1 MRRSDHHILT
11 THTGSLPRAERLRA
25 MVVARERGQPY
36 DVDRFESVVRDE
48 VLRVV
53 RQQRDAGLDVVND
66 GEQSKASFHRY
77 RFDRLSGF
85 EFVDHPPLPRYGR
98 PAMREARD
106 FPEFYERW
114 GRQWRG
120 DSDGDGEEPAGTLC
134 CTGPVGWKGFAEA
147 ERDIA
152 NLLAVAAAT
161 GGPAA
166 DGGAGEVFMT
176 SISPATYA
184 PPNLHYDSQEA
195 YLDALADAMAVE
207 YRAIIEAGIV
217 LQIDAP
223 DLTTMYRLADLS
235 PTEYAAIT
243 ERSVEA
249 INRATRDLP
258 ADRIRVH
265 VCWGADEAPHHRDVP
280 LCDIVGLLLRLRPQG
295 LAVPGANGRHSH
307 EWRVWAD
314 VGLPDGKVLIPGVID
329 STSNIIEHPE
339 AVAERIARYEQ
350 AVGRPN
356 LIAGVDCGFGTVAG
370 VYQVDERVAWAKL
383 RSLAEGARL
392 ASGRS

>member
-1 MRRSDHHILT
+1 MRRSDRHILT
-11 THTGSLPRAERLRA
+11 THTGSLPRAEHLRA
-25 MVVARERGQPY
+25 LVVGREQGRPH
-36 DVDRFESVVRDE
+36 DVDRFESIVRDE
-48 VLRVV
+48 VFKVV
-53 RQQRDAGLDVVND
+53 RKQRDSGLDVVND

-85 EFVDHPPLPRYGR
+85 EFVNHPPRPRYGR

-114 GRQWRG
+114 SRQWRG
-120 DSDGDGEEPAGTLC
+120 DGDGDGEEPTGTLC
-134 CTGPVGWKGFAEA
+134 CTGPVAWKGFAET

-152 NLLAVAAAT
+152 NLLAAAAD
-161 GGPAA
+161 PPEV
-166 DGGAGEVFMT
+166 DGAGEVFMT

-184 PPNLHYDSQEA
+184 PPNLHYDNQDA
-195 YLDALADAMAVE
+195 YLEALADAMAFE
-207 YRAIIEAGIV
+207 YRAIIDAGLV

-235 PTEYAAIT
+235 LTEYAEIT

-280 LCDIVGLLLRLRPQG
+280 LRDIVGLLLRLRPQG

-314 VGLPDGKVLIPGVID
+314 VGLPDGKILIPGVID

-339 AVAERIARYEQ
+339 AVAERIGRYEHV
-350 AVGRPN
+350 VGRPN

-370 VYQVDERVAWAKL
+370 VCQVDERVVWAKL

-392 ASGRS
+392 ASAGS

>member
-1 MRRSDHHILT
+1 MRRSDRHILT
-11 THTGSLPRAERLRA
+11 THTGSLPRTEHLRA
-25 MVVARERGQPY
+25 LVVGREQGRPH
-36 DVDRFESVVRDE
+36 DVDRFESIVRDE
-48 VLRVV
+48 VFKVV
-53 RQQRDAGLDVVND
+53 RKQRDSGLDVVND

-85 EFVDHPPLPRYGR
+85 EFVNHPPRPRYGR

-114 GRQWRG
+114 SRQWRG
-120 DSDGDGEEPAGTLC
+120 DGDGDGEEPTGTLC
-134 CTGPVGWKGFAEA
+134 CTGPVAWKGFAEA

-152 NLLAVAAAT
+152 NLLAAAAD
-161 GGPAA
+161 PPEV
-166 DGGAGEVFMT
+166 DGAGEVFMT

-184 PPNLHYDSQEA
+184 PPNLHYDNQDA
-195 YLDALADAMAVE
+195 YVDALADAMAVE
-207 YRAIIEAGIV
+207 YRAIIDAGLV

-235 PTEYAAIT
+235 VTEYAEIT

-280 LCDIVGLLLRLRPQG
+280 LRDIVGLLLRLWPQG

-314 VGLPDGKVLIPGVID
+314 VGLPDGKILIPGVID
-329 STSNIIEHPE
+329 STTNIIEHPE
-339 AVAERIARYEQ
+339 AVAERIGRYEQ
-350 AVGRPN
+350 VVGRPN

-370 VYQVDERVAWAKL
+370 VCQVDERVVWAKL

-392 ASGRS
+392 ASAGS

>member
-1 MRRSDHHILT
+1 
-11 THTGSLPRAERLRA
+11 
-25 MVVARERGQPY
+25 
-36 DVDRFESVVRDE
+36 
-48 VLRVV
+48 
-53 RQQRDAGLDVVND
+53 
-66 GEQSKASFHRY
+66 
-77 RFDRLSGF
+77 
-85 EFVDHPPLPRYGR
+85 
-98 PAMREARD
+98 MREARD

-120 DSDGDGEEPAGTLC
+120 DADGDGEEPAGTLC

-152 NLLAVAAAT
+152 NLLAVTAAT

-184 PPNLHYDSQEA
+184 PPNLHYDSQDA

-223 DLTTMYRLADLS
+223 DLTTMYRAGRLEPRPSTPRS
-235 PTEYAAIT
+235 PSAASRPST
-243 ERSVEA
+243 GPPA
-249 INRATRDLP
+249 DLP

-280 LCDIVGLLLRLRPQG
+280 LRDIVGLLLRLRPQG

-307 EWRVWAD
+307 EWQVWTD

-339 AVAERIARYEQ
+339 AVAERIS
-350 AVGRPN
+350 P
-356 LIAGVDCGFGTVAG
+356 L
-370 VYQVDERVAWAKL
+370 
-383 RSLAEGARL
+383 
-392 ASGRS
+392 

>member
-1 MRRSDHHILT
+1 MRRSDRHILT
-11 THTGSLPRAERLRA
+11 THTGSLPRAEHLRA
-25 MVVARERGQPY
+25 LVVGREQGRPH
-36 DVDRFESVVRDE
+36 DVDRFESIVRDE
-48 VLRVV
+48 VFKVV
-53 RQQRDAGLDVVND
+53 RKQRDSGLDVVND

-85 EFVDHPPLPRYGR
+85 EFVNHPPRPRYGR

-114 GRQWRG
+114 SRQWRG
-120 DSDGDGEEPAGTLC
+120 DGDGDGEEPTGTLC
-134 CTGPVGWKGFAEA
+134 CTGPVAWKGFAET

-152 NLLAVAAAT
+152 NLLAAAAD
-161 GGPAA
+161 PPEV
-166 DGGAGEVFMT
+166 DGAGEVFMT

-184 PPNLHYDSQEA
+184 PPNLHYDNQDA
-195 YLDALADAMAVE
+195 YLEALADAMAFE
-207 YRAIIEAGIV
+207 YRAIIDAGLV

-235 PTEYAAIT
+235 LTEYAEIT

-280 LCDIVGLLLRLRPQG
+280 LRDIVGLLLRLRPQG

-307 EWRVWAD
+307 EWRGGGGGGV
-314 VGLPDGKVLIPGVID
+314 PDGKILIPGVID

-339 AVAERIARYEQ
+339 AVAERIGRYEHV
-350 AVGRPN
+350 VGRPN

-370 VYQVDERVAWAKL
+370 VCQVDERVVWAKL

-392 ASGRS
+392 ASAGS